1 MEPISFGL
9 NVSQEVVLGL
19 WIELTFVKF
28 IIYTCRVVIFVD
40 TIFLV
45 WLKHSLEKVLL
56 VPSLL

>member
-19 WIELTFVKF
+19 WIELTFIKF
-28 IIYTCRVVIFVD
+28 IIYTYCVVIFVD